1 MQRRMVRTSLVFVA
15 VLAIALITMAAI
27 GAAAGSSNKK
37 FGSTTTVSIGS
48 QGTLAS
54 SPFGDGVNI
63 SVAYS
68 CFPGFGGGKGGPG
81 SYPGGGPF
89 GSVQVADLAGNQGF
103 GSFTPTCD
111 DTRQTAV
118 VFVQAFGVVKGPA
131 SFVAGDAA
139 ANALVCGFDCNITS
153 REIKIS

>member
-1 MQRRMVRTSLVFVA
+1 MQRRMIRTSLALVA

-48 QGTLAS
+48 QGALAS
-54 SPFGDGVNI
+54 SPFGDGVNV

-68 CFPGFGGGKGGPG
+68 CFPGQNGGKGG
-81 SYPGGGPF
+81 YPGGGAF

-139 ANALVCGFDCNITS
+139 ANALVCGFDCNMTS

>member
-1 MQRRMVRTSLVFVA
+1 MVRTSLVVVA
-15 VLAIALITMAAI
+15 VLAIALITMVAI

-37 FGSTTTVSIGS
+37 FGSTTTVSIGA

-54 SPFGDGVNI
+54 VSPFGDGVNV

-81 SYPGGGPF
+81 GYPGGGPF

-103 GSFTPTCD
+103 GSFTPTCN

-118 VFVQAFGVVKGPA
+118 VFVQAFPTTKGGGPA

-139 ANALVCGFDCNITS
+139 ANALVCGFDCNFTS

>member
-1 MQRRMVRTSLVFVA
+1 MQRRMIRTSLALVA

-27 GAAAGSSNKK
+27 GAAAGASNKK

-48 QGTLAS
+48 QGALAS

-68 CFPGFGGGKGGPG
+68 CFPGFGGGKGGP
-81 SYPGGGPF
+81 YPGGGPF

-118 VFVQAFGVVKGPA
+118 VFVQAFPVTKGGSA

>member
-1 MQRRMVRTSLVFVA
+1 MQRRMIRSSLVFVA
-15 VLAIALITMAAI
+15 VLAIALITMVAI
-27 GAAAGSSNKK
+27 GAAAGASNKK
-37 FGSTTTVSIGS
+37 FGPITTVSIGS
-48 QGTLAS
+48 RGTLAS

-68 CFPGFGGGKGGPG
+68 CFPGQK
-81 SYPGGGPF
+81 GGGPYTGGGAF
-89 GSVQVADLAGNQGF
+89 GSVQVGDLAGNQGF

-118 VFVQAFGVVKGPA
+118 VFVQAFGAVKGPA

-139 ANALVCGFDCNITS
+139 ATALVCGFDCNFTS

>member
-1 MQRRMVRTSLVFVA
+1 MRRRMIRTSLVLVA
-15 VLAIALITMAAI
+15 VLAIALVTMAAI

-48 QGTLAS
+48 QGALAS
-54 SPFGDGVNI
+54 SPFGDGVNV

-68 CFPGFGGGKGGPG
+68 CFPGGGGKGG
-81 SYPGGGPF
+81 YPGGGAF

-118 VFVQAFGVVKGPA
+118 VFVQAFPVAKGGGPA

-139 ANALVCGFDCNITS
+139 ANALVCGFDCNFTS